1 MALGGDHI
9 KKNSE
14 TSAAPPPFSEVTAEE
29 KQLLYKSVKPRR
41 SRRTIDSRFT
51 ALILVAAIFGLLAAV
66 FAIRLFPM

>member
-9 KKNSE
+9 KKNPE
-14 TSAAPPPFSEVTAEE
+14 TSVAPPPFSEVTAEE
-29 KQLLYKSVKPRR
+29 KQLLYKSLKPRR

-51 ALILVAAIFGLLAAV
+51 VLILVAAVFGLLAAV